1 MYKRIAMMVV
11 MMVLSLSIVACGD
24 AATTTST
31 SGATATT
38 GTGATTAAT
47 MGAMSPMASMGNM
60 TMAPTTGTGAGAM
73 ANPVYN
79 GADTTITFWQTH
91 NATETP
97 VIMDLVNQF
106 QTAYPKIKVK
116 VENVPFDGAR
126 DKYQAAASSN
136 AAPDVFRAD
145 IGWTPAFAQQGL
157 LLDITSM
164 VKDRE
169 SFLEAPFGSNVYNGK
184 VYGLPQVTDVLAMYY
199 NKAIFTKAGIT
210 KVPETM
216 AEFQDALTKIQAL
229 NDGTTAYYPNFD
241 SYFVLPYLYAFGG
254 NSVDAD
260 KKVLVNSAGS
270 VSGLQFLLDLKNK
283 AGVTPKDIDLAK
295 NYDNAQNSF
304 IAGKTAVIFNGPW
317 ASADIIKGL
326 GADKV
331 GIGVIPKGPNGAQGS
346 SVGGHNYLAYA
357 GTKNAEASYVFMQ
370 WMTMPAQQAVLAQK
384 LNLMPTRKAA
394 YDLPEVK
401 ANAVI
406 SDFGK
411 QLAVAKSRPNIPE
424 NSDLYK
430 PMSDNIQAA
439 VTGAKTAQ
447 QALDDAAKQFAA
459 ILKK

>member
-1 MYKRIAMMVV
+1 MVV

-24 AATTTST
+24 AATSTST
-31 SGATATT
+31 TGAKATT
-38 GTGATTAAT
+38 GAMTPAGSMASILPAGSMAPGMTMGAT
-47 MGAMSPMASMGNM
+47 MG
-60 TMAPTTGTGAGAM
+60 TGMM

-79 GADTTITFWQTH
+79 GADATITFWQTH

-97 VIMDLVNQF
+97 IIMDLVNQF

-126 DKYQAAASSN
+126 EKYQTAASSN
-136 AAPDVFRAD
+136 AAPDVFRSD
-145 IGWTPAFAQQGL
+145 IGWTPGFAQQGL
-157 LLDITSM
+157 LLDITDR
-164 VKDRE
+164 VKDRD
-169 SFLEAPFGSNVYNGK
+169 SFLEAPFGSNVYNNK
-184 VYGLPQVTDVLAMYY
+184 VFGLPQVTDVVAMYY
-199 NKAIFTKAGIT
+199 NKDIFTKAKIA
-210 KVPETM
+210 KVPDTM

-254 NSVDAD
+254 NSVDSD
-260 KKVLVNSAGS
+260 KKVLINDPNS
-270 VSGLQFLLDLKNK
+270 VRGLQFLLDLKNK

-326 GADKV
+326 GAAKV
-331 GIGVIPKGPNGAQGS
+331 GIGVIPKGPEGKQGS

-357 GTKNAEASYVFMQ
+357 GTKNAEASYIFMQ
-370 WMTMPAQQAVLAQK
+370 WMTMPAQQGLLAQK

-401 ANAVI
+401 ANSVI

-411 QLAVAKSRPNIPE
+411 QLAVSKSRPNIPE

-430 PMSDNIQAA
+430 PISDNIQAA

-447 QALDDAAKQFAA
+447 QALDDAAKQFSS